1 MSRKPLAA
9 VILSGLIISSVVSMP
24 TAAGAAIKNEGPP
37 QSVAVQSAK
46 LAKLAGTQFETAK
59 NSGGY
64 WVTVQPYPSPYGT
77 LSGISRIAYG
87 SSSHWKTLCS
97 ANHIVNCNL
106 VYAGN
111 RVYVPVLNA
120 NTVIPA
126 PVVKTPQVAPKVV
139 AVSANWVHPLRVGNP
154 TSSCFGMRWG
164 AMHKGI
170 DYPASNGTPI
180 RAVGYGTVVKAGW
193 NYSGYGI
200 SVMINHGGN
209 LYTHYAHA
217 SRLAVSAGQKVVPGQ
232 VIAYVGAT
240 GDATGPHLHF
250 EVHANGI
257 WSQINP
263 GPWLRN
269 HGVSTGC

>member
-1 MSRKPLAA
+1 MSRRPLAA
-9 VILSGLIISSVVSMP
+9 AILGGLIIGMVAVP
-24 TAAGAAIKNEGPP
+24 NAAGAANTVSKNPP
-37 QSVAVQSAK
+37 QVVAMQPAK
-46 LAKLAGTQFETAK
+46 LAKLQGVQEK
-59 NSGGY
+59 SSGGF
-64 WVTVQPYPSPYGT
+64 WVTVQKYPSPYGS
-77 LSGISRIAYG
+77 LSGISKVAYG
-87 SSSHWKTLCS
+87 TPAHWNVICN
-97 ANHIVNCNL
+97 ANGIKNCNL
-106 VYAGN
+106 VFVGQRIN
-111 RVYVPVLNA
+111 VPALGDIKP
-120 NTVIPA
+120 T
-126 PVVKTPQVAPKVV
+126 PVVKTPQVAARPATVTV
-139 AVSANWVHPLRVGNP
+139 TSNWVHPLRVGNP

-164 AMHKGI
+164 TMHKGI
-170 DYPASNGTPI
+170 DYPAPTGTPI
-180 RAVGYGTVVKAGW
+180 RAVGSGTVVKAGW

-200 SVMINHGGN
+200 SVMVSHGGN

-217 SRLAVSAGQKVVPGQ
+217 SRLAVSVGQRVSPGQ